1 MEMQKK
7 FQNKRLNKEDHK
19 KIESTAKGVKAS
31 AAAVGVAAV
40 VGVGIKKYGLK
51 GLKDLAVA
59 AAKSLLRL

>member
-1 MEMQKK
+1 METQKK
-7 FQNKRLNKEDHK
+7 FQNKRLNKEDHIK
-19 KIESTAKGVKAS
+19 TENTAKGVKAG

>member
-19 KIESTAKGVKAS
+19 KTEDTAKGVKTG
-31 AAAVGVAAV
+31 AVVVGAAAV
-40 VGVGIKKYGLK
+40 VGVGIKKFGLK

-59 AAKSLLRL
+59 AVKSLIRL

>member
-7 FQNKRLNKEDHK
+7 FQNRRLNKDDHK
-19 KIESTAKGVKAS
+19 KTEDTAKGVKAG
-31 AAAVGVAAV
+31 AALVGVAAV

-59 AAKSLLRL
+59 ATKALLRL